1 MKRIIASI
9 IISFYLV
16 TLCTKCSNREAEAKF
31 EDIKI
36 NFGNKL
42 STDTIKGE
50 FTLENIGDKD
60 LIIEHVESSCGCT
73 IPTYTKGSIIKNG
86 FGKINFI
93 YIPKSTDSGII
104 VQKIVVRTNAIKRL
118 QILTV
123 TGIIKRI
130 N

>member
-1 MKRIIASI
+1 MRRILISI
-9 IISFYLV
+9 FISFHL
-16 TLCTKCSNREAEAKF
+16 LALFTKCSNKEAEAKF
-31 EDIKI
+31 LQVQI

-60 LIIEHVESSCGCT
+60 LIIEHIESTCGCT
-73 IPTYTKGSIIKNG
+73 IPTYSKDPIIRNS

-93 YIPKSTDSGII
+93 YVPKSTDSGTI
-104 VQKIVVRTNAIKRL
+104 VQKIVVRTNATKRL

-123 TGIIKRI
+123 TGNVKSK